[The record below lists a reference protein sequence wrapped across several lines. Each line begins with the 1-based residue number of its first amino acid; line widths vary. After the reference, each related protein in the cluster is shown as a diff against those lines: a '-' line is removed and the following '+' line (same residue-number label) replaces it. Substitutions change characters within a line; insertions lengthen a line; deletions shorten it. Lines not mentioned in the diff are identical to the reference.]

1 MDRVQNIGT
10 VDRSAEAA
18 ADAPRESPS
27 TFERRNRGELIKANS
42 AVDTQV
48 LVNSGKLPV
57 VQIDSGS
64 EQLAE
69 KAKSSSEQ
77 NSCDTTYTHADWE
90 ADKLA
95 LSKALEK
102 ANEALTNKDIQAFKK
117 FFGDPNLSPDVR
129 QEFIK
134 RHGDA
139 EIESAFGED
148 STYHRRSDEHQDA
161 LEYAYHGKLP
171 VTTQIARQEGFWGL
185 NESGVEDALKS
196 MSPEEQAIYHQGKG
210 IVSTNNYN
218 VVGEEKEA
226 LTYYNNVN
234 SSLHHASRYSIWGLK
249 NSSDFEQVA
258 EWESLIKAQSTP
270 EPKPLEICEVQK
282 TSVKARQQAKFEEQ
296 ERNDQI
302 AIEQRKIEL
311 EKRKVLEA
319 SYEELLK
326 KIPDMVRDASAD
338 GYRAVVV
345 LNLGPSIDLR
355 RQVSGYRNTND
366 YSNQPDVESY
376 SESTEDSP
384 ENFVKPLL
392 DDLQKKVYDHLLAQG
407 LKPCF
412 LLREQL
418 SHDRYGNPVSIGAG
432 DWNLVASW

>member
-1 MDRVQNIGT
+1 MDRVQNTGT
-10 VDRSAEAA
+10 VDRSAEALVGA
-18 ADAPRESPS
+18 QYESPS
-27 TFERRNRGELIKANS
+27 TNEQRNRGELIKANS

-77 NSCDTTYTHADWE
+77 NSCDTTYTHADWQ

-95 LSKALEK
+95 LSKALDK
-102 ANEALTNKDIQAFKK
+102 ANEALTNKDIQAFKE
-117 FFGDPNLSPDVR
+117 FFGDPHLSPEVR

-134 RHGDA
+134 RNGVVK
-139 EIESAFGED
+139 IERAFGED
-148 STYHRRSDEHQDA
+148 STNRKLSEEHQDA
-161 LEYAYHGKLP
+161 LEYAYHGKLT

-196 MSPEEQAIYHQGKG
+196 MSPEEQAIYHQGKE

-226 LTYYNNVN
+226 LKYYNKVN
-234 SSLHHASRYSIWGLK
+234 SSLNHASSYSIWGLE
-249 NSSDFEQVA
+249 NSPDFEQVA
-258 EWESLIKAQSTP
+258 KWESLIKPQPTL

-282 TSVKARQQAKFEEQ
+282 TSVKARQQSKFEEQ
-296 ERNDQI
+296 ELNDQR

-311 EKRKVLEA
+311 EKREALED
-319 SYEELLK
+319 SYEKLLK

-345 LNLGPSIDLR
+345 LNLGRAEDLR
-355 RQVSGYRNTND
+355 NQVYGWSNTND
-366 YSNQPDVESY
+366 YSNQPLVESY
-376 SESTEDSP
+376 SDSAELSP
-384 ENFVKPLL
+384 EHFVKPLL

-407 LKPCF
+407 LKPYF

-418 SHDRYGNPVSIGAG
+418 SHDQYGNPVSIGRG
-432 DWNLVASW
+432 DWNLVARW